1 MICTMFRDISS
12 KLSNLDLAV
21 KLSLETRK
29 QHLTLRWL
37 KSIHHVG
44 NCSQDGGFRKQNKLL
59 VEKPTLKRRR
69 KKKRKIDVVRKREKK
84 KKNTYSS

>member
-69 KKKRKIDVVRKREKK
+69 KKNVKSTSFVNVKK
-84 KKNTYSS
+84 KKKTYSS